1 MHHIFLAP
9 HPTCHRVIIANFC
22 HKCAFDFTCHTFCG
36 SHNLLKARANYITNQ
51 TGPRFQKKN
60 QTFSHHSTTIAGRL
74 HTPTGWARP
83 HPARAWMDTSKHSY
97 GKQRWQCGGER
108 KSQAKHTRQTKTT
121 DMDYETK
128 NNTHMWES
136 TQNISQAQYLG
147 SSDGKL
153 LEAFFY

>member
-1 MHHIFLAP
+1 MAATIYLRLEQTTS
-9 HPTCHRVIIANFC
+9 PTKQAL
-22 HKCAFDFTCHTFCG
+22 G
-36 SHNLLKARANYITNQ
+36 S
-51 TGPRFQKKN
+51 KKN
-60 QTFSHHSTTIAGRL
+60 QAFNHHSTTIAGRL

-97 GKQRWQCGGER
+97 GKQRWQCSGER

-153 LEAFFY
+153 LEAFFIKNVFRSEVASVQTFGRNQFVVMLPVEIHSL